1 MESNKKYWKGLEEYN
16 STPDFVEN
24 NKNEFAEPLPIE
36 DVLSEAGLSTVT
48 PRRDF
53 LKALGFGL
61 GAVTLAACQK
71 APVHKSIPYLVR
83 PEEVVPGIPNF
94 YTSTFNGNSV
104 LVKTVVG
111 RPIKIEANPNAGVF
125 NNGTDAQAQASVL
138 DLYDVSKLK
147 SPLLKKEETTWTEL
161 DAFVK
166 GELNKVQ
173 ASGKK
178 IRIVSSSLN
187 SPSAKAVVADF
198 TAKYPT
204 TKNVQYDAVSYTGI
218 IKANG
223 NSFGKAVVPK
233 YNFDKADLIV
243 SFAADF
249 LGTWI
254 SGEEFT
260 SQYVSNRNYKSLE
273 KGKMSRHFQF
283 EAGMSLTGTNADTRI
298 TVKLSEEG
306 PALITLYNELT
317 GNNLPGGTLGNNTT
331 AAKALKL
338 VAKELLQNKGK
349 ALVVAGSNDVATQT
363 LVNAINVA
371 IGSYG
376 TTIDLDNPN
385 KRYEGNDQE
394 FAELI
399 NEINRNEVGAIFF
412 LNSNPVYD
420 SVNGKAF
427 AEALAKVPTK
437 ISFSDRV
444 DETSDN
450 CDAVAITPNYLESW
464 GDANTYEGY
473 YSIVQPTINP
483 VFNSR
488 QAEQSLLIW
497 SDNAVQDYYQY
508 VRNNWEKNILPT
520 VGKTW
525 NEVLQLGVVTATAK
539 TAGAYTFGLSLG
551 DVASAIV
558 NGSKAFA
565 KANGKDALELQ
576 VYESIPMRDGKHA
589 NNAFLQELPDPVSK
603 VTWDNYIALAP
614 KQVSNLGLKEFDIL
628 TVKGENGYSIELPI
642 LVQPGQAM
650 GTASIA
656 LGYGRT
662 KVGKAG
668 DNVGK
673 NAFPFVTVSNG
684 TLKYATTVTVSA
696 TGGREELAQTQT
708 HYSFEGRNIIR
719 ETTLKDYLKDPAA
732 GSGNHHKHK
741 VYDLWTTDKHEMV
754 GNNWVMA
761 IDLNA
766 CTGCGSCIVA
776 CNVENNIPVVGK
788 DEVRKRREMHWL
800 RIDRYYSYNQEPGA
814 HAEAG
819 HGGHEASS
827 INAVTKEKEIAH
839 LEENQMNNVSVVHQ
853 PMMCQHCD
861 HAPCETVCPVL
872 ATVHSS
878 DGLNHMAYNRCVGT
892 RYCANNC
899 PYKVRRFNWF
909 NYWNDSRF
917 DNYLNNEFTQLV
929 LNPDVTTRSRGVME
943 KCSMCIQ
950 RIQAGKLT
958 AKLEKRPLKDGDIK
972 MACQQACSANAIIF
986 GDKNDPNSEV
996 SKALRSERTYY
1007 VLEEINVEPG
1017 IGYMTKI
1024 RNIDSETKEVHA

>member
-16 STPDFVEN
+16 NTPDFVEN

-36 DVLSEAGLSTVT
+36 DVLNEAGLSTVT

-61 GAVTLAACQK
+61 GAVTLAACQT
-71 APVHKSIPYLVR
+71 APVHKAIPYVIK
-83 PEEVVPGIPNF
+83 PEEVVPGIPN
-94 YTSTFNGNSV
+94 YYVSSFNGHPV
-104 LVKTVVG
+104 LVKTREG
-111 RPIKIEANPNAGVF
+111 RPIKIEANTNAGAF
-125 NNGTDAQAQASVL
+125 NCGTDAQAQASVL

-147 SPLLKKEETTWTEL
+147 SPLLKENESTWTKVDE
-161 DAFVK
+161 FVK
-166 GELNKVQ
+166 GELNKAQ

-178 IRIVSSSLN
+178 IRVISSSVN
-187 SPSAKAVVADF
+187 SPSTKAVIADF
-198 TAKYPT
+198 TAAYPN
-204 TKNVQYDAVSYTGI
+204 TKHVQYDAVSYTGI
-218 IKANG
+218 IKANE

-233 YNFDKADLIV
+233 YKFDKADLIV
-243 SFAADF
+243 SFGADF

-260 SQYVSNRNYKSLE
+260 AQYVSNRNHKSL
-273 KGKMSRHFQF
+273 KNGKMSRHFQF

-298 TVKLSEEG
+298 PVKLSEEG
-306 PALITLYNELT
+306 PALIALYNAIT
-317 GNNLPGGTLGNNTT
+317 GAGLAGGTLPDNVN
-331 AAKALKL
+331 ADKALKL
-338 VAKELLQNKGK
+338 VGKELLQNKGK
-349 ALVVAGSNDVATQT
+349 ALVVSGSNDVSTQI
-363 LVNAINVA
+363 LVNAINSA

-376 TTIDLDNPN
+376 ATIDLDNPC
-385 KRYEGNDQE
+385 KLYAGNDAE

-399 NEINRNEVGAIFF
+399 NEMNRGEVAAVFI
-412 LNSNPVYD
+412 LDSNPAYD
-420 SVNGKAF
+420 VANTKAF
-427 AEALAKVPTK
+427 TDALAKVALK
-437 ISFSDRV
+437 VSFSDRK
-444 DETSDN
+444 DETSTL
-450 CDAVAITPNYLESW
+450 CDVIAINHNYLEAW
-464 GDANTYEGY
+464 GDASSYEGV

-488 QAEQSLLIW
+488 QAEESLLIW
-497 SDNAVQDYYQY
+497 SDNAVKEYYQY
-508 VRNNWEKNILPT
+508 VRNNWEKNILPA
-520 VGKTW
+520 VGSNWK
-525 NEVLQLGVVTATAK
+525 EALQKGVFAAAEK
-539 TAGAYTFGLSLG
+539 PAGAYTFNLSLAA
-551 DVASAIV
+551 VAPSIL
-558 NGSKAFA
+558 NNSKALA
-565 KANGKDALELQ
+565 KDIQLQ

-603 VTWDNYIALAP
+603 VTWDNYVAIAP
-614 KQVSNLGLKEFDIL
+614 KYAEKLGFKEFDIVS
-628 TVKGENGYSIELPI
+628 VKADNGYTIELPLLI
-642 LVQPGQAM
+642 QPGQAI
-650 GTASIA
+650 GTVSIA

-673 NAFPFVTVSNG
+673 NAYPFVSFSNG
-684 TLKYATTVTVSA
+684 TLKYATTVKLA
-696 TGGREELAQTQT
+696 GTGRREELAQTQT
-708 HYSFEGRNIIR
+708 HYSFEGRNVIR
-719 ETTLKDYLKDPAA
+719 EATFTEYKKNPAA
-732 GSGNHHKHK
+732 GSGNDHAKHK
-741 VYDLWTTDKHEMV
+741 TYDLWDKYEKP

-788 DEVRKRREMHWL
+788 DEVRRRREMHWI
-800 RIDRYYSYNQEPGA
+800 RIDRYYSFNQEGEA
-814 HAEAG
+814 HAEGAHG
-819 HGGHEASS
+819 HSA

-839 LEENQMNNVSVVHQ
+839 LNEDQMNNVSVVHQ
-853 PMMCQHCD
+853 PMLCQHCD

-950 RIQAGKLT
+950 RIQAGKLQ
-958 AKLEKRPLKDGDIK
+958 AKIEKRPLKDGDIK

-986 GDKNDPNSEV
+986 GDANDPESEV
-996 SKALRSERTYY
+996 SKALRSERIYY
-1007 VLEEINVEPG
+1007 VLEEINVQPG

-1024 RNIDSETKEVHA
+1024 RNTDTTVQA

>member
-1 MESNKKYWKGLEEYN
+1 MESNKKYWKGLEELN
-16 STPDFVEN
+16 KTPEFVEN
-24 NKNEFAEPLPIE
+24 NKSEFAEPLPIE

-83 PEEVVPGIPNF
+83 PEEVTPGIPNF
-94 YTSTFNGNSV
+94 YVSSFKGNSV
-104 LVKTVVG
+104 MVKTVVG
-111 RPIKIEANPNAGVF
+111 RPIKIEANPNAGAF
-125 NNGTDAQAQASVL
+125 NCGTDAQAQASVL

-147 SPLLKKEETTWTEL
+147 TPLLKKESVLEETTWADL
-161 DAFVK
+161 DKFVK

-173 ASGKK
+173 ASGKQ
-178 IRIVSSSLN
+178 IRVVASSLN
-187 SPSAKAVVADF
+187 SPSAKAVVTEF

-204 TKNVQYDAVSYTGI
+204 TKLVQYDPISYTGI
-218 IKANG
+218 IKANE
-223 NSFGKAVVPK
+223 NSFGKAVLPK
-233 YNFDKADLIV
+233 YNFEKADLIV

-260 SQYVSNRNYKSLE
+260 AQYTSNRDYKSLE
-273 KGKMSRHFQF
+273 KKKMSRHFQF

-298 TVKLSEEG
+298 ALKLSEEG
-306 PALITLYNELT
+306 PALIALYNAIT
-317 GNNLPGGTLGNNTT
+317 GASLSGAGLPDNAN
-331 AAKALKL
+331 ADKAIKL

-349 ALVVAGSNDVATQT
+349 AVVVAGSNDVSVQT

-376 TTIDLDNPN
+376 TTIDLDNPC
-385 KRYEGNDQE
+385 KRYEGNDAE
-394 FAELI
+394 FALLVDEM
-399 NEINRNEVGAIFF
+399 NKGEVGAVFF
-412 LNSNPVYD
+412 LNSNPAYD
-420 SVNGKAF
+420 AINAKAF
-427 AEALAKVPTK
+427 TDGLAKVALK
-437 ISFSDRV
+437 VSFSDRE
-444 DETSDN
+444 DETADLSDV
-450 CDAVAITPNYLESW
+450 VAITPNYLEAW

-488 QAEQSLLIW
+488 QAEQSLLAW
-497 SDNAVQDYYQY
+497 ADAPVQDYYQY
-508 VRNNWEKNILPT
+508 VRNYWEKNILPAA
-520 VGKTW
+520 GKTW
-525 NEVLQLGVVTATAK
+525 NDVLQTGVIAAAAK
-539 TAGAYTFGLSLG
+539 PSGSYGFTLSL
-551 DVASAIV
+551 DAVAAAIAAS
-558 NGSKAFA
+558 SKAL
-565 KANGKDALELQ
+565 KKDIELQ
-576 VYESIPMRDGKHA
+576 IFESIPMRDGEQA
-589 NNAFLQELPDPVSK
+589 NNAFLQEFPCPVTK
-603 VTWDNYIALAP
+603 VTWDNYVALNPRQAE
-614 KQVSNLGLKEFDIL
+614 KLGYKEFDVVSI
-628 TVKGENGYSIELPI
+628 KAENGYTVDLPV
-642 LVQPGQAM
+642 LFQPGQAM
-650 GTASIA
+650 GTASVA

-668 DNVGK
+668 NNVGK
-673 NAFPFVTVSNG
+673 NAFPFVTYTNG
-684 TLKYATTVTVSA
+684 TLKYATTA
-696 TGGREELAQTQT
+696 TLTGTGRWEELAQTQT
-708 HYSFEGRNIIR
+708 HYSFEGRNIVR
-719 ETTLKDYLKDPAA
+719 EASFKDFLKDPAA

-741 VYDLWTTDKHEMV
+741 VYDLWTTDKHEML

-788 DEVRKRREMHWL
+788 DEVRRRREMHWL
-800 RIDRYYSYNQEPGA
+800 RIDRYYSFNDEQ
-814 HAEAG
+814 
-819 HGGHEASS
+819 HGS
-827 INAVTKEKEIAH
+827 VTEEKEIAH
-839 LEENQMNNVSVVHQ
+839 LDNLENVSVVHQ
-853 PMMCQHCD
+853 PMLCQHCD

-958 AKLEKRPLKDGDIK
+958 AKLEKRALKDGDIK
-972 MACQQACSANAIIF
+972 MACQEACSANAIIF

-1024 RNIDSETKEVHA
+1024 RNIDSKTKEVHA

>member
-1 MESNKKYWKGLEEYN
+1 MESNKKYWKGLEELN
-16 STPDFVEN
+16 NTPDFVEN
-24 NKNEFAEPLPIE
+24 NKNEFAESLPIE

-61 GAVTLAACQK
+61 GAVTLAACEQ
-71 APVHKSIPYLVR
+71 APVHKSIPYLIR
-83 PEEVVPGIPNF
+83 PEEVVPGIPN
-94 YTSTFNGNSV
+94 YYVSTYKGNSV

-111 RPIKIEANPNAGVF
+111 RPIKIEVNPNAGVF
-125 NNGTDAQAQASVL
+125 STGTDAQAQASVL

-147 SPLLKKEETTWTEL
+147 SPLLKKEESTWTNV
-161 DAFVK
+161 DSFVK
-166 GELNKVQ
+166 AELNKAQ

-187 SPSAKAVVADF
+187 SPSAKAVIADF
-198 TAKYPT
+198 AGKYPT
-204 TKNVQYDAVSYTGI
+204 AKNVQYDAVSYTGI
-218 IKANG
+218 IKANE
-223 NSFGKAVVPK
+223 NSFGKAVLPK

-254 SGEEFT
+254 SPEEFT
-260 SQYVSNRNYKSLE
+260 AQYISNRNNKSLQ

-283 EAGMSLTGTNADTRI
+283 ETGMSLTGTNADTRLSI
-298 TVKLSEEG
+298 KLSEEG
-306 PALITLYNELT
+306 PALITLYNEIT
-317 GNNLPGGTLGNNTT
+317 GANLPGGALPNNVN
-331 AAKALKL
+331 ADKALKL

-349 ALVVAGSNDVATQT
+349 SLVVAGSNDVSTQT
-363 LVNAINVA
+363 LVNAINAA

-376 TTIDLDNPN
+376 TTIDLDNAC
-385 KRYEGNDQE
+385 KRYEGNDAE

-399 NEINRNEVGAIFF
+399 NEMNRGEVAAVFF
-412 LNSNPVYD
+412 LNSNPAYD
-420 SVNGKAF
+420 ASNAKAF
-427 AEALAKVPTK
+427 TAALTKVPLK
-437 ISFSDRV
+437 VSFSDRA
-444 DETSDN
+444 DETADL
-450 CDAVAITPNYLESW
+450 CDVVAINTSYLESW
-464 GDANTYEGY
+464 GDANTYEGF

-508 VRNNWEKNILPT
+508 VRNNWENNILPK

-525 NEVLQLGVVTATAK
+525 NDVLQSGAFSATAK
-539 TAGAYTFGLSLG
+539 TATAYGFSLSLNA
-551 DVASAIV
+551 VASSIIAS
-558 NGSKAFA
+558 SKSLQ
-565 KANGKDALELQ
+565 KDIELH
-576 VYESIPMRDGKHA
+576 VYENVAMRDGKNA

-614 KQVSNLGLKEFDIL
+614 KQAEKLGYKEFDVVE
-628 TVKGENGYSIELPI
+628 VKAENGYVVELPV
-642 LVQPGQAM
+642 LLQPGQAM
-650 GTASIA
+650 GTASVA
-656 LGYGRT
+656 LGYGRS
-662 KVGKAG
+662 KAGKAG

-673 NAFPFVTVSNG
+673 NAFPFVTFSNG
-684 TLKYATTVTVSA
+684 TLKYATTAKLSG
-696 TGGREELAQTQT
+696 TGSRSELAQTQT

-719 ETTLKDYLKDPAA
+719 ETSLKDYLKDPAA

-741 VYDLWTTDKHEMV
+741 VYDLWTTDKHEKL
-754 GNNWVMA
+754 GNDWVMA

-766 CTGCGSCIVA
+766 CTGCSACIVA

-788 DEVRKRREMHWL
+788 DEVRRRREMHWL
-800 RIDRYYSYNQEPGA
+800 RIDRYYSFNEETTGK
-814 HAEAG
+814 
-819 HGGHEASS
+819 
-827 INAVTKEKEIAH
+827 NVTKEKEIA
-839 LEENQMNNVSVVHQ
+839 QMSNLDSVSVVHQ

-950 RIQAGKLT
+950 RIQAGKLS
-958 AKLEKRPLKDGDIK
+958 AKLDKRALKDGDIK
-972 MACQQACSANAIIF
+972 TACQQVCPANAIVF

-996 SKALRSERTYY
+996 SKALRSERVYY

-1017 IGYMTKI
+1017 VGYMTKV